1 MDQAENKAK
10 FRPGITWRSLCAT
23 LFCLLVMGMGIQY
36 AEVIQAYGGAP
47 AEQAVSIP
55 AVVVLVLLLALLG
68 AGTLVARRQLMT
80 RQELLCV
87 LYAMII
93 ETPMMTQGM
102 WHRFL
107 GLIAATPR
115 EGNFQYI
122 DAFNDK
128 LWPHGPNLLEGA
140 LSHGRDGLAG
150 VQGTVTW
157 SKMEYETG
165 KSATLPVLSNARA
178 GDVSS
183 VSFLIPVSG
192 KGRSCLKPGE
202 SYLVSFLTRPAN
214 LSPDSYYFAR
224 LYEDENQTFSEVI
237 SERQPSEVTYLHQ
250 KGFLRVG
257 KYGVEV
263 PALVQRQ
270 VRLEVG
276 LSGPG
281 ELAVFDPKFLS
292 VAALDGAYRGRR
304 IISEG
309 DYGALPVAERAG
321 LIVKPDHLF
330 SLAGLK
336 FLVSGYIP
344 LADWGQTALAWS
356 TPVFLLLLG
365 LFAVGVV
372 MRKQW
377 AESERYSFPLA
388 RIPCALVGEP
398 DEAGTSVWSA
408 IWRNRLMWTGLI
420 VGLAWGLLRMWAF
433 YNPKFPNTAIEIPL
447 SQYLD
452 DPGWNGMWNVK
463 LSVSAVVVSVCMF
476 FELNVLLSF
485 VVGFFAYRS
494 LLWLGGVSGLTVYTG
509 YPFRYDQAVGAYLG
523 YAAVVLFLCRKYL
536 RRVVTAALLRNREAS
551 GDEAVTYRTA
561 LLIIVGVHVGIA
573 GWAYWLG
580 VPMGSLLAFF
590 FFLMLVGFV
599 AIKARCECG
608 LPSGYFTPYNGMIF
622 VALLGGLRVFGAEGV
637 LIALIASGFLTVSV
651 FFLIPGAQFE
661 LLEYGRR
668 HSVHPRHT
676 LYAVVLG
683 ILGGLFVGGWVFLSN
698 AYALGGES
706 IRFQWA
712 FNQEWF
718 FGSYKALLAQAT
730 SEFVRAQGGAAP
742 ASGLQPATW
751 GLIFGAVVTMALTI
765 LRQLFAGFWF
775 HPIGFI
781 LGSSHMMEGV
791 WGSVLAAWV
800 IRATVLKFA
809 GAATVKTKLF
819 PFFVGVFLGS
829 VIFLAISTA
838 IAAHLQAN
846 GVERIFNVVP

>member
-1 MDQAENKAK
+1 MDQAENKSK
-10 FRPGITWRSLCAT
+10 FSPGLTWRSLCAT
-23 LFCLLVMGMGIQY
+23 LLCLLVLGMGIQY

-47 AEQAVSIP
+47 AEQAVAIP
-55 AVVVLVLLLALLG
+55 AVVVMILLLAILW
-68 AGTLVARRQLMT
+68 AGTRVVRRQLMT

-93 ETPMMTQGM
+93 ATPMMTQGM
-102 WHRFL
+102 WHRFF

-140 LSHGRDGLAG
+140 LSHGKDGLAG
-150 VQGTVTW
+150 VQGAVTW

-165 KSATLPVLSNARA
+165 KSATLPVLSNANP

-183 VSFLIPVSG
+183 ISFLLPVSG

-202 SYLVSFLTRPAN
+202 PYLISFLARPAN
-214 LSPDSYYFAR
+214 LSPDSFYFAR
-224 LYEDENQTFSEVI
+224 LYEDEDPTFSEVI
-237 SERQPSEVTYLHQ
+237 SERRPAEVTYLHQ

-270 VRLEVG
+270 IRLEVG

-292 VAALDGAYRGRR
+292 VAALDGAYRGRQ
-304 IISEG
+304 IVSER
-309 DYGALPVAERAG
+309 DYGALPAAERAG

-330 SLAGLK
+330 SLAGLE

-377 AESERYSFPLA
+377 AESERYPFPLA

-398 DEAGTSVWSA
+398 DEDGTSIWSA
-408 IWRNRLMWTGLI
+408 IWRNRIMWAGLMAGL
-420 VGLAWGLLRMWAF
+420 VWGLLRMWAF

-447 SQYLD
+447 KPYLD
-452 DPGWNGMWNVK
+452 DPVWNDMWNVN
-463 LSVSAVVVSVCMF
+463 LSVSAVVVSICMF

-494 LLWLGGVSGLTVYTG
+494 LLWLGGVSGLTVYNG
-509 YPFRYDQAVGAYLG
+509 YPFRYDQSLGAYLG

-536 RRVVTAALLRNREAS
+536 WRVVMAAVLRNREAS

-561 LLIIVGVHVGIA
+561 LLILVGAHLGIA
-573 GWAYWLG
+573 GWAHWLC
-580 VPMGSLLAFF
+580 VPMGSLLAFY

-608 LPSGYFTPYNGMIF
+608 LPAAYFTPYNGMIF
-622 VALLGGLRVFGAEGV
+622 VAMLGGMHVFGADGV
-637 LIALIASGFLTVSV
+637 LITLIASGFLTVSA
-651 FFLIPGAQFE
+651 FFFIPGAQFE

-668 HSVHPRHT
+668 HSVQPRHI

-706 IRFQWA
+706 IRYQWA
-712 FNQEWF
+712 FNQDWYF
-718 FGSYKALLAQAT
+718 RSYKAQFAQAT
-730 SEFVRAQGGAAP
+730 SEFVRAQGGTAP
-742 ASGLQPATW
+742 SGGLQPSTW
-751 GLIFGAVVTMALTI
+751 GLIFGAAVTMVLTI

-781 LGSSHMMEGV
+781 LGSSHMMEGF
-791 WGSVLAAWV
+791 WGSVLVAWA

-819 PFFVGVFLGS
+819 PFFVGLFLGS
-829 VIFLAISTA
+829 VVFMVINIAV
-838 IAAHLQAN
+838 AAHLQAS
-846 GVERIFNVVP
+846 GVERIFNELP